1 MIDPAVSFL
10 QLPVRASSVSVA
22 LAAEDVERAERLGE

>member
-1 MIDPAVSFL
+1 MIDIEVGYL